1 MTATSL
7 SSRSESPPSPG
18 FFSRLGN
25 NQAVLGILFILP
37 SLIGF
42 ILFFGVPAIRSV
54 FISFQDWNLLTDAE
68 YVGLANYQN
77 ILELSFNPLA
87 SAEQNSNDVLPDDFD
102 ELLRVQIGDGG
113 FVIGA
118 RDPRFYRA
126 LGTTVSYVLLN
137 IPLQTLLALGI
148 AILMEKASNSPLL
161 RGIMILPWLMP
172 NVIVA
177 MLFIWL
183 LDPTLGVINIF
194 LQQIGIGQ
202 QGFFGSPDQALA
214 SIAGVNI
221 WRHMGYTAILIFA
234 GLKTIPKSLYEASR
248 VDGANG
254 LVQFLR
260 ITLPLL
266 RPVLVFVF
274 VTSIIGSF
282 QIFDTV
288 AVATEGGPA
297 GSTRT
302 IIYYIYEQVFERR
315 INMGVATAASVV
327 LFLILVT
334 VTLIQIRTF
343 QGNQSDLAEY
353 S

>member
-1 MTATSL
+1 MAAVKL
-7 SSRSESPPSPG
+7 SVPSASPPRPG
-18 FFSRLGN
+18 LLSRLAN
-25 NQAVLGILFILP
+25 HQAALGLLFILP
-37 SLIGF
+37 SFIGF
-42 ILFFGVPAIRSV
+42 TLFFAVPAIRSV

-77 ILELSFNPLA
+77 ILELSFNPLT
-87 SAEQNSNDVLPDDFD
+87 SIEQDSDEVLPEDFD
-102 ELLRVQIGDGG
+102 ELGRVEIGSGG

-118 RDPRFYRA
+118 RDTRFWRSLA
-126 LGTTVSYVLLN
+126 TTLNYVLLN
-137 IPLQTLLALGI
+137 IPLQTVLALGI
-148 AILMEKASNSPLL
+148 AILMEKAANSPLL
-161 RGIMILPWLMP
+161 RGLMILPWLMP

-183 LDPTLGVINIF
+183 LDPTLGLINVF
-194 LQQIGIGQ
+194 LQSIGIGQ
-202 QGFFGSPDQALA
+202 QGFFGDPNQALPA
-214 SIAGVNI
+214 IAGVNI

-254 LVQFLR
+254 WVQFLR

-266 RPVLVFVF
+266 RPVLVFVL
-274 VTSIIGSF
+274 VTSVIGSF
-282 QIFDTV
+282 QIFDTI

-327 LFLILVT
+327 LFLILVS

>member
-1 MTATSL
+1 
-7 SSRSESPPSPG
+7 
-18 FFSRLGN
+18 
-25 NQAVLGILFILP
+25 
-37 SLIGF
+37 
-42 ILFFGVPAIRSV
+42 
-54 FISFQDWNLLTDAE
+54 
-68 YVGLANYQN
+68 
-77 ILELSFNPLA
+77 
-87 SAEQNSNDVLPDDFD
+87 
-102 ELLRVQIGDGG
+102 
-113 FVIGA
+113 
-118 RDPRFYRA
+118 
-126 LGTTVSYVLLN
+126 
-137 IPLQTLLALGI
+137 
-148 AILMEKASNSPLL
+148 
-161 RGIMILPWLMP
+161 
-172 NVIVA
+172 